1 MRRRSPK
8 MRRNALLCFTFNGML
23 FLGSILIYQYGVLK
37 LLDVAQ
43 RRVWSWTSALVAD
56 ERTDDVEAVALAHL
70 KERLDPVMDAIYY
83 VRHVAWSMLTTSV
96 S

>member
-1 MRRRSPK
+1 

-23 FLGSILIYQYGVLK
+23 FLGSILIYQYGVLE

-43 RRVWSWTSALVAD
+43 RQVWSWTSALVPDGRAAD
-56 ERTDDVEAVALAHL
+56 ADAEALAHL

-83 VRHVAWSMLTTSV
+83 VRSAAWRLWAPSGS
-96 S
+96 